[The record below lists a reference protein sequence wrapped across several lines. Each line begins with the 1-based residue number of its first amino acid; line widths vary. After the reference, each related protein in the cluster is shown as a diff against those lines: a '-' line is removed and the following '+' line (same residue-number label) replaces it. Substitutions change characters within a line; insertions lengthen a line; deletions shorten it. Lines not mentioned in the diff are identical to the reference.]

1 MTVNEHVSGVW
12 GVGECGEPNLEP
24 RTFHRHKRAAVN
36 RTRTCRRTHTRTP
49 KQGHLY
55 DRSILA
61 STLTLTPFPADA
73 GKREKRES
81 GKGTA
86 ATVVL
91 CRQNS
96 LPQFWD
102 LPPAPH
108 LPAGIFPHP
117 GRHVSHAH

>member
-1 MTVNEHVSGVW
+1 
-12 GVGECGEPNLEP
+12 VGCGEPNLEP

-81 GKGTA
+81 GKA
-86 ATVVL
+86 AKV
-91 CRQNS
+91 RQQQLSFVAKTPSPNFGIYHQHPIY
-96 LPQFWD
+96 PQEF
-102 LPPAPH
+102 
-108 LPAGIFPHP
+108 
-117 GRHVSHAH
+117 SHTRGDMCHMHTDVT